1 MAQVEVVGDRLVIQL
16 DRADRLWSFRS
27 ELQVPWLTCAESK
40 STRSGPGSPG
50 ADCRSG
56 GENGWLP
63 GMIAA
68 GQVRQEGQWAFWD
81 VHVPE
86 RAVII
91 DLADE
96 RYARLVIEVD
106 DPWASAASI
115 NQALA
120 VGPGRTM
127 EAPAEPAS
135 HPESAQG
142 SSSLDDSDPQDR

>member
-1 MAQVEVVGDRLVIQL
+1 MGLLGR
-16 DRADRLWSFRS
+16 
-27 ELQVPWLTCAESK
+27 P
-40 STRSGPGSPG
+40 
-50 ADCRSG
+50 
-56 GENGWLP
+56 
-63 GMIAA
+63 
-68 GQVRQEGQWAFWD
+68 
-81 VHVPE
+81 HPE

-120 VGPGRTM
+120 VGPGRTT

>member
-1 MAQVEVVGDRLVIQL
+1 M

-27 ELQVPWLTCAESK
+27 ELQVPLAHVRGVEVDPERARVPW
-40 STRSGPGSPG
+40 SGLPV
-50 ADCRSG
+50 R

-81 VHVPE
+81 VHDPE

-106 DPWASAASI
+106 DPWATAASI
-115 NQALA
+115 NQTLT
-120 VGPGRTM
+120 VGPGPSTGG
-127 EAPAEPAS
+127 A
-135 HPESAQG
+135 
-142 SSSLDDSDPQDR
+142 D